1 MGDPRLAGNRAA
13 VRTSIMNRRQ
23 LLAMVATL
31 PLAAGFSR
39 FAAAAPL
46 DKVMQKGTLRIAVY
60 RDNPPWSWRQEG
72 KLVGID
78 VDLGRAL
85 ADRLGV
91 KSEFMEL
98 TADENMDDDLRN
110 AVWKGSILGE
120 PVADVMMH
128 VPYDREFG
136 LRNEMAVLTGPYH
149 RESFAL
155 ACDPARTDCQGA
167 LTDMAGSSIAVETDS
182 VPDFYLTGAF
192 GGRLRG
198 DVLHHLSAAAAM
210 ADLITGQAGA
220 AMATLA
226 QVELGQKASGR
237 KLVVRRGP
245 FPGLAKQGWDI
256 GIAVKTDSRDLGY
269 KLEDVIAGLMADG
282 AIAGIFATY
291 GITHVPPGA

>member
-1 MGDPRLAGNRAA
+1 
-13 VRTSIMNRRQ
+13 MNRRQ

-46 DKVMQKGTLRIAVY
+46 DLVMQKGTLRIAVY
-60 RDNPPWSWRQEG
+60 RDNPPWSWRREG
-72 KLVGID
+72 VLVGID

-85 ADRLGV
+85 AERLCV
-91 KSEFMEL
+91 KPDFMEL

-136 LRNEMAVLTGPYH
+136 LRNDMAVLTGPYH

-155 ACDPARTDCQGA
+155 ACDPARTDCRGSMA
-167 LTDMAGSSIAVETDS
+167 DMAGSKIAVETDS

-198 DVLHHLSAAAAM
+198 DVVHHLSAAAAM
-210 ADLITGQAGA
+210 ADLIRGQAGA

-245 FPGLAKQGWDI
+245 FPGLSKQGWDI

-282 AIAGIFATY
+282 AIAGIFSAY
-291 GITHVPPGA
+291 GITHVPPGGQGDR

>member
-1 MGDPRLAGNRAA
+1 
-13 VRTSIMNRRQ
+13 MNRRQ

-31 PLAAGFSR
+31 PLAAGFLRS
-39 FAAAAPL
+39 AAAAPL
-46 DKVMQKGTLRIAVY
+46 DRVMQKGSLRIAVY
-60 RDNPPWSWRQEG
+60 RDNPPWSWRREG
-72 KLVGID
+72 RLVGID

-85 ADRLGV
+85 AERLGV
-91 KSEFMEL
+91 KPEFMEL

-136 LRNEMAVLTGPYH
+136 LRNDMAVLTAPYH

-155 ACDPARTDCQGA
+155 ACDPERTDCRGA
-167 LTDMAGSSIAVETDS
+167 LTDMAGSAIAVETDS

-198 DVLHHLSAAAAM
+198 DVVHHLSAAAAM
-210 ADLITGQAGA
+210 ADLTTGTAGA
-220 AMATLA
+220 TMATLA
-226 QVELGQKASGR
+226 QVETGLASSPR

-245 FPGLAKQGWDI
+245 FPGLARQGWDI
-256 GIAVKTDSRDLGY
+256 GLAVKTDSRDLGY
-269 KLEDVIAGLMADG
+269 RLEDVIAALLADG
-282 AIAGIFATY
+282 SVAGIFTTH
-291 GITHVPPGA
+291 GVTHVPPGAEAAR

>member
-1 MGDPRLAGNRAA
+1 
-13 VRTSIMNRRQ
+13 MNRRQ

-31 PLAAGFSR
+31 PLAAGFLRS
-39 FAAAAPL
+39 ANAAPL
-46 DKVMQKGTLRIAVY
+46 DKVMQKGSLRIAVY
-60 RDNPPWSWRQEG
+60 RDNPPWSWRREG

-85 ADRLGV
+85 AEKLGV
-91 KSEFMEL
+91 KPDFMEL

-128 VPYDREFG
+128 VPHDREFG
-136 LRNEMAVLTGPYH
+136 LRNDMAVLTAPYH

-155 ACDPARTDCQGA
+155 ACDPARTDCKGSMV
-167 LTDMAGSSIAVETDS
+167 DMAGSAIAVETDS

-198 DVLHHLSAAAAM
+198 DVVHHLSAAAAM
-210 ADLITGQAGA
+210 ADLITGDAGA
-220 AMATLA
+220 TMATLA
-226 QVELGQKASGR
+226 QVELGLSAAGR

-245 FPGLAKQGWDI
+245 FPGLARQGWDI

-269 KLEDVIAGLMADG
+269 RLEDVIAGLLSDG
-282 AIAGIFATY
+282 TIAGIFTAH
-291 GITHVPPGA
+291 GITHVPPGDHAAR

>member
-1 MGDPRLAGNRAA
+1 
-13 VRTSIMNRRQ
+13 MNRRH

-31 PLAAGFSR
+31 PLAAGFARSTN
-39 FAAAAPL
+39 AAPL
-46 DKVMQKGTLRIAVY
+46 DKVMAKGSLRIAIY
-60 RDNPPWSWRQEG
+60 RDNPPWSWRREG

-85 ADRLGV
+85 AEKLGV
-91 KSEFMEL
+91 KPEFMEL

-128 VPYDREFG
+128 VPHDREFG
-136 LRNEMAVLTGPYH
+136 LRNDMAVLTAPYH

-155 ACDPARTDCQGA
+155 ACDPARTDCKGSMA
-167 LTDMAGSSIAVETDS
+167 DMAGSAIAVETDS

-198 DVLHHLSAAAAM
+198 DVVHHLSAAAAL
-210 ADLITGQAGA
+210 ADLITGDAGA

-226 QVELGQKASGR
+226 QVELGLSAAGR

-256 GIAVKTDSRDLGY
+256 GIAVKADSRDLGY
-269 KLEDVIAGLMADG
+269 RLEDVMTGLLADG
-282 AIAGIFATY
+282 TIAAIFTTH

>member
-1 MGDPRLAGNRAA
+1 MGHPRVAGNRAA

-39 FAAAAPL
+39 FATAAPL

-78 VDLGRAL
+78 VDLGRAM
-85 ADRLGV
+85 AEKLGV
-91 KSEFMEL
+91 KPEFMEL

-110 AVWKGSILGE
+110 AVWKGSIVGE

-136 LRNEMAVLTGPYH
+136 LRNDMAVLTGPYH

-155 ACDPARTDCQGA
+155 ACDPARTDCRGA
-167 LTDMAGSSIAVETDS
+167 LTDMAGSAIAVETDS

-198 DVLHHLSAAAAM
+198 DVVHHLTADAAM
-210 ADLITGQAGA
+210 ADLTAGQAGA
-220 AMATLA
+220 VMATLA
-226 QVELGQKASGR
+226 QVERGLQGSTRQ
-237 KLVVRRGP
+237 LTVRRGP
-245 FPGLAKQGWDI
+245 FPGLMKQGWDI
-256 GIAVKTDSRDLGY
+256 GIAIKTDSRDLGY
-269 KLEDVIAGLMADG
+269 RLEDVMAILLADG
-282 AIAGIFATY
+282 TVASIFTAH
-291 GITHVPPGA
+291 GITHVSPGG

>member
-1 MGDPRLAGNRAA
+1 
-13 VRTSIMNRRQ
+13 MNRRQ

-31 PLAAGFSR
+31 PLAAGFLRS
-39 FAAAAPL
+39 AIAAPL
-46 DKVMQKGTLRIAVY
+46 DKVMQKGSLRIAIY
-60 RDNPPWSWRQEG
+60 RDNPPWSWRRDG

-85 ADRLGV
+85 AEKLGV
-91 KSEFMEL
+91 KPDFMEL

-136 LRNEMAVLTGPYH
+136 LRNDMAVLTAPYH

-155 ACDPARTDCQGA
+155 ACDPARTDCKGSMV
-167 LTDMAGSSIAVETDS
+167 DMAGSAIAVETDS

-198 DVLHHLSAAAAM
+198 DVVHHLSAAAAM
-210 ADLITGQAGA
+210 ADLITGDAGA
-220 AMATLA
+220 SMATLA
-226 QVELGQKASGR
+226 QVELGLSAAGR

-245 FPGLAKQGWDI
+245 FPGLARQGWDI

-269 KLEDVIAGLMADG
+269 RLEDVVAGLLADG
-282 AIAGIFATY
+282 TIAGIFTSH
-291 GITHVPPGA
+291 GITHVPPGDDAAR